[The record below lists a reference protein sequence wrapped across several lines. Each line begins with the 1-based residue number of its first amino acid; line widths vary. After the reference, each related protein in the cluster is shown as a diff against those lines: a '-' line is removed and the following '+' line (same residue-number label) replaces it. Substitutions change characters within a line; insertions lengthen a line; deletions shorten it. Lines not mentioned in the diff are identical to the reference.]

1 MTLLGAMRTSTT
13 MLAPRGHLLLATI
26 TLSAV
31 GSWAPA
37 GLAETANCYPA
48 DGLSTCI
55 ASDQLWTHG
64 GSGPWF
70 SQAPTE
76 LPRRGEL
83 LTSLTAS
90 FVHRPVGLRVS
101 SPDPEGTTIYA
112 VENTLGG
119 QLSFTY
125 GLHPRSTL
133 SVIAPFVLYQDGAS
147 KADVVGSDEPLPRHA
162 MGDVRMGTHFALL
175 PNRASKPHWPTLA
188 LRFEMSLPTGDME
201 AFSSS
206 PSVGFAP
213 GVSMRQRFGSFSVGA
228 DLGARL
234 RREVELAGSLI
245 GSDITGS
252 VGANFAVLD
261 TRKLQFGAEIFTRV
275 SLLEQT
281 TRVVHPLTS
290 EISYRTA
297 DQHHIPTEWLLS
309 ARSEGWYQGQLSFSV
324 AGGSF
329 IPTGPDVP
337 VTAPAARV
345 MASMAFR
352 SRAAVP

>member
-1 MTLLGAMRTSTT
+1 MRTLTI
-13 MLAPRGHLLLATI
+13 MLARSGLLLLAI
-26 TLSAV
+26 ATLSTL
-31 GSWAPA
+31 GSWTPRA
-37 GLAETANCYPA
+37 LAETANCYPA

-70 SQAPTE
+70 SQAPTQ

-83 LTSLTAS
+83 LTSFTAS

-112 VENTLGG
+112 VDNALGG
-119 QLSFTY
+119 QLSFAY
-125 GLHPRSTL
+125 GLHPRSAL
-133 SVIAPFVLYQDGAS
+133 SLIAPFVLYQDGAS
-147 KADVVGSDEPLPRHA
+147 KADVVGSDQQLPGHA
-162 MGDVRMGTHFALL
+162 MGDVRLGTHVGIL
-175 PNRASKPHWPTLA
+175 PDDASRPHWPTLA
-188 LRFEMSLPTGDME
+188 LRFEMSLPTGDVE

-213 GVSMRQRFGSFSVGA
+213 GVSTRQRFGSLSVGA

-252 VGANFAVLD
+252 IGASFAVLEAS
-261 TRKLQFGAEIFTRV
+261 KLNVGAEIFTRI

-281 TRVVHPLTS
+281 TRVVHPITS

-309 ARSEGWYQGQLSFSV
+309 ARSEGWYRGQLSFAV

-345 MASMAFR
+345 MASVAFS
-352 SRAAVP
+352 SRNATP